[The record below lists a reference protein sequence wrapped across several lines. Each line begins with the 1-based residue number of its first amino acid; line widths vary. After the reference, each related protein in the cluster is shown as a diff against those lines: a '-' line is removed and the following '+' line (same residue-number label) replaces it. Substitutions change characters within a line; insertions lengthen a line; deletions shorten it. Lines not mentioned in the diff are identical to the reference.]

1 MWTRLWNRCRFL
13 FRRSRAAIGMTR
25 LGVVV
30 GHAPVTEKKPT
41 LFQAH
46 EPGYSVPMFSL
57 RTPFETGS
65 TRAASASRA
74 EARALRGS
82 AGPSGRACLE
92 ECRPWGH
99 DH

>member
-46 EPGYSVPMFSL
+46 ERRIQRPHVQFEDALRDWLHPSREREPCRGPSVARVCRTIRSSVP
-57 RTPFETGS
+57 
-65 TRAASASRA
+65 
-74 EARALRGS
+74 
-82 AGPSGRACLE
+82 
-92 ECRPWGH
+92 
-99 DH
+99 